1 MKNTKIMAVLVVLLA
16 AMLFVGAAS
25 AGDNK
30 GTVFVNQE
38 LNLSD
43 IGLTDNVTLY
53 KLSGDATP
61 VVIDQVT

>member
-25 AGDNK
+25 AGANN

-38 LNLSD
+38 LNLSG
-43 IGLTDNVTLY
+43 INVSSESVTLY
-53 KLSGDATP
+53 KMSGD
-61 VVIDQVT
+61 DR